1 MSRRPALVRLLSRR
15 EPALLLSGQTVSQFG
30 DGVAS
35 VAFTLLILDRT
46 HSVSWLAWFA
56 AARMTPLVAFLLVGG
71 AIVDRHSRRV
81 LMLVSDAGRAV
92 LTGGVVVLLVAH
104 ALTMTDLLVFAVA
117 FGAFDAVFM
126 PSFTALTPE
135 IVPTEL
141 LPAMNAVRP
150 FTSQVMG
157 NMIGPAVGGLIAA
170 VSTTAAITLDAAT
183 FVVSAASLALMHA
196 TPRPV
201 RHEPQTMVREIAV
214 GWRYVRRTAWLWRS
228 LLAVTIGNAFLF
240 TPMFVLIP
248 FVLRHDLHVAK
259 SVVGYYFALAGA
271 AGALSSLAAT
281 SLPTPRR
288 RVRAMWLAWLVAGVS
303 GFLLAAATS
312 TWELFLVP
320 LIATPGIVIGN
331 IVWESLLQSE
341 VPSNLLGRV
350 SSVDWFVSL
359 GLSPVG
365 VAIAGALSSHIG
377 VATYAL
383 AATIVTL
390 VPGILVIT
398 SRRVH
403 AVDAGRGAA
412 ATVPPAT

>member
-1 MSRRPALVRLLSRR
+1 MSRRPALIRLLSRR
-15 EPALLLSGQTVSQFG
+15 EPALLLSGQTVSQLG

-56 AARMTPLVAFLLVGG
+56 TARMTPLVAFLLVGG

-81 LMLVSDAGRAV
+81 LMLVSDTGRAV
-92 LTGGVVVLLVAH
+92 LTGGVVALLAAH
-104 ALTMTDLLVFAVA
+104 ALTMPDLLVFAVA

-157 NMIGPAVGGLIAA
+157 NMIGPALGGVIAA
-170 VSTTAAITLDAAT
+170 VSSTAAIALDCAT

-201 RHEPQTMVREIAV
+201 RHEPQSMVREIAV

-248 FVLRHDLHVAK
+248 FVLRHDLHAAK
-259 SVVGYYFALAGA
+259 SVVGYYFALSGA

-312 TWELFLVP
+312 TWELFVVP

-341 VPSNLLGRV
+341 VPSDLLGRV

-365 VAIAGALSSHIG
+365 VAIAGALSAHVG

-398 SRRVH
+398 SPRVH
-403 AVDAGRGAA
+403 AVDAGRSARA
-412 ATVPPAT
+412 PVPPAT